1 MFHLSDLLT
10 GFFNLGHMCSK
21 YVFSPWEGTPIV
33 MLDLEF
39 DFPALVKEH
48 IEQEEF
54 FADLDA
60 HDPFDSGL
68 PFTMPPSSPEL
79 KASLDPTFNLPTAS
93 PALQPNAPM
102 SDTSPPS
109 DAPCPSHAKQQSK
122 TNCKRKQKLAK
133 ENSSIFEYEA
143 PPSLCTKHTHASS
156 PVQTE
161 FEIEQAPH
169 ASTAYVG
176 ICEDS

>member
-1 MFHLSDLLT
+1 MFHLPNLLT
-10 GFFNLGHMCSK
+10 GFFNLGHIRSK
-21 YVFSPWEGTPIV
+21 HIFSPWESTPIV
-33 MLDLEF
+33 VPDPEF
-39 DFPALVKEH
+39 DFPALVKERM
-48 IEQEEF
+48 EQEEF
-54 FADLDA
+54 FADLDT
-60 HDPFDSGL
+60 HDPFNSGL
-68 PFTMPPSSPEL
+68 PLTTPPSSPEL
-79 KASLDPTFNLPTAS
+79 KASLDLTFNLPMAS

-109 DAPCPSHAKQQSK
+109 NTPCPSHAKRQSK
-122 TNCKRKQKLAK
+122 ANCNCKWKLAK

-143 PPSLCTKHTHASS
+143 PPSLCTKHTHTSS

-176 ICEDS
+176 IRKDS